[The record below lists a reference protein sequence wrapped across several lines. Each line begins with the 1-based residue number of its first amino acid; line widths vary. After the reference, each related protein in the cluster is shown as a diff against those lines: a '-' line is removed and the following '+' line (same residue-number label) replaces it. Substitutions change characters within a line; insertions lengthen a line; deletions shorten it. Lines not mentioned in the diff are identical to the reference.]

1 VASQPVHEDRAEEG
15 VLVGARLQITTWHT
29 YHIPFSNKHNKHSH
43 EATPSANVVESKT
56 HNRITKTFKLFI
68 CYAVMLCNQVQSN
81 PAQHNAYPGAEVGA
95 LHHTTTALARVQLRH
110 ADAHAL
116 PVDGDEGLGQ
126 PLVPDLAV
134 VCLAPHGDGDVGVCG
149 EGEGSL

>member
-1 VASQPVHEDRAEEG
+1 MQ
-15 VLVGARLQITTWHT
+15 L
-29 YHIPFSNKHNKHSH
+29 
-43 EATPSANVVESKT
+43 
-56 HNRITKTFKLFI
+56 
-68 CYAVMLCNQVQSN
+68 CYAIQSSPVQSN
-81 PAQHNAYPGAEVGA
+81 PAQRNACPGKEVGA

-116 PVDGDEGLGQ
+116 PVDSDERLGQ

-149 EGEGSL
+149 EGEGSLRWVLVTAFDFRIGISGRGGKKRKEE